1 MSSFQMILAGA
12 GPTVD
17 DGAAISG
24 VIVVTL
30 VVVAILGA
38 VVWGYIRLRS
48 VQPVLRKGVSSIR
61 EERFASEVL
70 RGFLPD
76 GKHTGASTR
85 GAAPEPAPRPESGS
99 KDRPLP
105 ADEVEGGGAVGGGAP
120 GDMQDFYA
128 NALTSKPVRAAGPT
142 TVTLTYG
149 TSRPEVSGAFGEAV
163 RELVEGIRGLAT
175 AVEQAALVGG
185 GSELDRAA
193 RSVEAFTGG
202 LGALPVNEILVSA
215 AKAVAARP
223 SQTGAHGSA

>member
-1 MSSFQMILAGA
+1 MILAGA
-12 GPTVD
+12 GRTVD
-17 DGAAISG
+17 DGAAIGG

-30 VVVAILGA
+30 VVVAILSA
-38 VVWGYIRLRS
+38 VVWGYLRLRS
-48 VQPVLRKGVSSIR
+48 VQPVLRKGVSNIR

-70 RGFLPD
+70 REFLPD
-76 GKHTGASTR
+76 GKHTEASTR
-85 GAAPEPAPRPESGS
+85 GAAPQPAPRPESGS
-99 KDRPLP
+99 TDRPLT
-105 ADEVEGGGAVGGGAP
+105 ADEVEGGGAVGGGAV
-120 GDMQDFYA
+120 GDLDDFYA

-149 TSRPEVSGAFGEAV
+149 SSRPEVSGAFGDAV